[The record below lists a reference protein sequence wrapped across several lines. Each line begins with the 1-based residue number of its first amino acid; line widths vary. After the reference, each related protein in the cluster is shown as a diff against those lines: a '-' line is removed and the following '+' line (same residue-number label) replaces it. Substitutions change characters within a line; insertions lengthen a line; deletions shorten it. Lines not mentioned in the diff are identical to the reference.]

1 MKSENNFAVIMAGGV
16 GSRFWPVSKTSYPK
30 QFHDMLGT
38 GKSLLQQT
46 FSRLSKIVPSDQI
59 LILTN
64 SEYVDLVNEQLPN
77 IEIDQVI
84 AEPAMR
90 NTAPCILLSALK
102 INKKNSKA
110 RMIVAPSDHWIEDEE
125 AFTKDVLKAFEA
137 CSKNDML
144 MTLGVKPTFPNT
156 GYGYIRYDENA
167 SGEVKT
173 VDTFTEKPDY
183 KKAKSFLESGNY
195 LWNAGIF
202 IWETDYIIDQY
213 HKYLPDMYSVF
224 DEHKSQLNTEEEA
237 SFLSEF
243 YPNFENISI
252 DYGILEK
259 AKKVGVIEANFDWND
274 LGTWGALH
282 DQLPKDANDNVS
294 INAKSILIDTK
305 NTILRT
311 SKDKIAVVKG
321 LEDYIVVEDKDS
333 LVILPKNDE
342 QAIKSIRNMVMKKF
356 GKHYG

>member
-1 MKSENNFAVIMAGGV
+1 MNKKDNYAVIMAGGV

-46 FSRLSKIVPSDQI
+46 FLRLSKIVPSTQI

-64 SEYVDLVNEQLPN
+64 SEYVDLVNKQLP
-77 IEIDQVI
+77 EIDMDQVI

-90 NTAPCILLSALK
+90 NTAPCILLAALK
-102 INKKNSKA
+102 IYKENPKA

-125 AFTKDVLKAFEA
+125 AFTKDVNQAFEA
-137 CSKNDML
+137 CSSEDLL

-156 GYGYIRYDENA
+156 GYGYIKFKNEDSTN
-167 SGEVKT
+167 VKM
-173 VDTFTEKPDY
+173 VETFTEKPDY
-183 KKAKSFLESGNY
+183 PTAKSFLKSGNY

-202 IWETDYIIDQY
+202 IWKSSYIIDQY
-213 HKYLPDMYSVF
+213 QAYLPEMFSIF
-224 DEHKSQLNTEEEA
+224 EKSLFKLNTKAEH
-237 SFLSEF
+237 SFLEEYYSG
-243 YPNFENISI
+243 FENISI

-259 AKKVGVIEANFDWND
+259 ATNVGVIEASFDWSD
-274 LGTWGALH
+274 LGTWGSLH
-282 DQLPKDANDNVS
+282 NQLPKDENENVS
-294 INAKSILIDTK
+294 INAQSIFIETT

-311 SKDKIAVVKG
+311 SKDKVTVVKG
-321 LEDYIVVEDKDS
+321 LDNYIIVENEDS
-333 LVILPKNDE
+333 LVILPKQDE
-342 QAIKSIRNMVMKKF
+342 QEIKTIRNLVMDKF